1 MIRPEQPVERPV
13 QAPADLAQLA
23 AQLRLLYQPVIN
35 LREMRTTS
43 VEVLARSSGPGETL
57 AGPESLLAA
66 MDGAAASMRLTCAV
80 LHRGLVEQ
88 DSYGIGHKSGLCFV
102 FNLPLDAMLHPKLI
116 TRIDGARTA
125 LLPPRQ
131 VGFEL
136 TERHPVTDT
145 AGLGK
150 IIARLLRA
158 GYVVALDDVTPE
170 TPNLGALMRLPL
182 RTIKLDRSVV
192 TAADP
197 ANDAFIRR
205 IAAAARDNNQAVVAE
220 GIETAEVLHRMQAL
234 GVTHGQGFLFAAPL
248 TAPALRD
255 FLQKD

>member
-1 MIRPEQPVERPV
+1 
-13 QAPADLAQLA
+13 
-23 AQLRLLYQPVIN
+23 
-35 LREMRTTS
+35 MRTTS
-43 VEVLARSSGPGETL
+43 AEVLARSSGPGETL

-66 MDGAAASMRLTCAV
+66 MDSASASMQLTCAV

-88 DSYGIGHKSGLCFV
+88 DSHDIGHKSGLCFV
-102 FNLPLDAMLHPKLI
+102 FNLPLDAMLHPRLI
-116 TRIDGARTA
+116 ARIDGARA
-125 LLPPRQ
+125 GLLPSRQ

-136 TERHPVTDT
+136 TERHPVKDT
-145 AGLGK
+145 AGLGE
-150 IIARLLRA
+150 IVGRLKRA
-158 GYVVALDDVTPE
+158 GYVVALDDVTPG
-170 TPNLGALMRLPL
+170 TPNLEALMRLPL

-205 IAAAARDNNQAVVAE
+205 IAAAARDNNQSVVAE
-220 GIETAEVLHRMQAL
+220 GIETADVLDRVRAL

-255 FLQKD
+255 FVQKELET